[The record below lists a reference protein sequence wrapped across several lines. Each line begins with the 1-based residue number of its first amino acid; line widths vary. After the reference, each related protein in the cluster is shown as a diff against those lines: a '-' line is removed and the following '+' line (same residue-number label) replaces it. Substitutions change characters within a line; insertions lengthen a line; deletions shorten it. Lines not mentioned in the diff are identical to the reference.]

1 MRKVYTDCKL
11 YGPYKSKQDGRLRCI
26 VVDSIT
32 KKKTTISYPKYLVE
46 IELNRCLDKEET
58 IDHIDGNFL
67 NNDLSNLRVINR
79 SFHIK
84 EDIKRRKDIEINC
97 QWCGILFTIIGE
109 KANQRN
115 RKNASG
121 FCSKTCTGKYGASVQ
136 NGGNLLSQIKL
147 DKVYYRTKSACEGIH
162 KVEDQNIGEAL
173 ASNVDGNTEA

>member
-84 EDIKRRKDIEINC
+84 EDIKTLVDLEQKDFDKATERYEI
-97 QWCGILFTIIGE
+97 
-109 KANQRN
+109 
-115 RKNASG
+115 
-121 FCSKTCTGKYGASVQ
+121 
-136 NGGNLLSQIKL
+136 IKSLL
-147 DKVYYRTKSACEGIH
+147 DKKDKTAADVLKVAKKHKKGI
-162 KVEDQNIGEAL
+162 D
-173 ASNVDGNTEA
+173 T